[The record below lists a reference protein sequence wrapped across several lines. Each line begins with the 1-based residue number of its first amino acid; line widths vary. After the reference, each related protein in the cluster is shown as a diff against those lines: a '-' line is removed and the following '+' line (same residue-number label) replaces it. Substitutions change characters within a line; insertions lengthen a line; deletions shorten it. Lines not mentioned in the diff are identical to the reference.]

1 MARTSLRG
9 IWGEHGAWAM
19 ALTSL
24 GAGLVLAWP
33 AHLASWLLLP
43 SAVFLTGAKGLAQKA
58 RRSGSGYGMLLLFGA
73 AGGAFALPGAMAAP
87 LPFGVAALLLVP
99 FAVLHVSFAASP
111 RWTRALAVEV
121 AGAFLVAMG
130 GSLALAATRP
140 GAIVDGAWAWAA
152 LGTLFLPGIFRARAR
167 RDPSLAIRLATSGA
181 ALAGLVFWGCL
192 GLAGPM
198 APWGLAGASI
208 FLGDLWAAWA
218 LPEWKVR
225 TLGIFF
231 ATRYAVAA
239 LLMALAWRPLA

>member
-1 MARTSLRG
+1 MKTSFRG

-24 GAGLVLAWP
+24 GAGLVLVWP

-58 RRSGSGYGMLLLFGA
+58 RRSGSGYDMLILFGA
-73 AGGAFALPGAMAAP
+73 AGGALALPGAVAAP
-87 LPFGVAALLLVP
+87 LPFGAAALLLVP
-99 FAVLHVSFAASP
+99 FAVLHVVYAASP

-121 AGAFLVAMG
+121 AGALLVAMG
-130 GSLALAATRP
+130 GSLALAASRP
-140 GAIVDGAWAWAA
+140 AALVDGAWAWAA

-167 RDPSLAIRLATSGA
+167 KDPSLTIRLAASGA
-181 ALAGLVFWGCL
+181 AVAGLALWCCL
-192 GLAGPM
+192 GFAGPM
-198 APWGLAGASI
+198 APWGLVGATI

-225 TLGIFF
+225 ALGIFF
-231 ATRYAVAA
+231 AIRYAVAA
-239 LLMALAWRPLA
+239 LLMALAWRPIP